1 METLYIY
8 EKMNKLIKERQ
19 EAVRETLCQ
28 GPVTDFTVFKELRAR
43 LAELAVL
50 EQGLKTLLEKVSDDD

>member
-1 METLYIY
+1 METLYIF

-19 EAVRETLCQ
+19 ESITETLCQ

-43 LAELAVL
+43 LAELAAL
-50 EQGLKTLLEKVSDDD
+50 EQGFKNLLERINND

>member
-1 METLYIY
+1 MEILYIC

-19 EAVRETLCQ
+19 ESIKETLCS
-28 GPVTDFTVFKELRAR
+28 GPVTDFTVFKELRAK